1 MKNIKRF
8 YIPAGLNYEKMGF
21 LDKTMMKIASII
33 LEKKKD
39 KSKEDIGM
47 QNSIKRS
54 YDISNKSR
62 IQPLVDYIKSL

>member
-1 MKNIKRF
+1 MKYIKRF